1 MQFWN
6 NQTEIDFFE
15 QALKGFATPEQ
26 IFYKLSSGYF
36 AYIPNGVSSESQTLQ
51 SRNALIGSFTE
62 KWCRNILEPIA
73 KELGLFAVNGMIC
86 DELGLSRLTNAD
98 VAFCSKDGVNQKA
111 EDVKALFEV
120 KMSVLSNY
128 QFDNHLNKLT
138 CVGDY
143 KSHKGQ
149 PSLLRSDSMLKAIGK
164 SINIRVSGVA
174 STKIPIFVL
183 GNSPITESYKSKV
196 DFLKTSGVVQG
207 FISLNPSP
215 TSSTFTKET
224 DKKGFQTIS
233 KMDDLKLI
241 ISNSINSDLNFFS
254 SMISKRK
261 LGEIV
266 YIAAQEKTD
275 IERANKFLNLIRE

>member
-6 NQTEIDFFE
+6 NQTEIAFFE

-26 IFYKLSSGYF
+26 LFYKLASGYF
-36 AYIPNGVSSESQTLQ
+36 AYIPNHVSSENQTLQ
-51 SRNALIGSFTE
+51 SRNTLIGSFTE

-73 KELGLFAVNGMIC
+73 KELNLFAVNGMIC
-86 DELGLSRLTNAD
+86 EELGLSRQTNAD
-98 VAFCSKDGVNQKA
+98 VAFCSKDSVIQKA

-120 KMSVLSNY
+120 KMSVVSNY
-128 QFDNHLNKLT
+128 QFDNQLNTLT

-164 SINIRVSGVA
+164 SINIRVSGTA

-207 FISLNPSP
+207 FISLNPNP
-215 TSSTFTKET
+215 TDSDFRKET
-224 DKKGFQTIS
+224 PKKGFQTIS
-233 KMDDLKLI
+233 EIEDLKLI

-254 SMISKRK
+254 SMISKRR